1 MHVMMNQTRWRY
13 VASVFVIGMAC
24 GLLAV
29 YGPWSRPMSANTAA
43 RPSTAAPAVLATT
56 MILYVET
63 FDGIGSG
70 LPSGWTVN
78 TGATA
83 TSLGTPASFSTTAT
97 PWADASGA
105 FKNFASAN
113 NAGFNDST
121 PDTTQ
126 NSAPDRALG
135 IRQTGAFGDPGAAFT
150 YQRNTTGEPSLL
162 SALMPRC

>member
-1 MHVMMNQTRWRY
+1 MHITMNRTRWRY

-24 GLLAV
+24 ALLAV

-43 RPSTAAPAVLATT
+43 RPSTAAPAVPATT
-56 MILYVET
+56 MIPYVET

-83 TSLGTPASFSTTAT
+83 SSLGTPVSFSTASI
-97 PWADASGA
+97 PWGNTSGA

-113 NAGFNDST
+113 NAGFNAST
-121 PDTTQ
+121 PDATQ

-135 IRQTGAFGDPGAAFT
+135 IRQTGSFGDPGAAFT
-150 YQRNTTGEPSLL
+150 YQRNTTGETSPPSA
-162 SALMPRC
+162 SMPRC